1 MITRA
6 HIRRQLRKNG
16 GIMNVT
22 PRTNYFLGGIKDRIR
37 KLIPKEIAKV
47 SSVAAPFVAPFNPA
61 LAAGMAG
68 LGSFQQQGNIG
79 RALRAAALNYGGG
92 QAARYLGGA
101 GFQGNPFTKGGA
113 FRGGLEGFKG
123 GFSSPLSAGRS
134 ASLFGATTPNVR
146 AADMPSFLGE
156 TGFKQT
162 EGILGKL
169 GLTKGGGSM
178 KMTPLGMISGASL
191 LTYFMQKGKTEEEA
205 EDLAQDVYRGKGL
218 GLDLIKADIK
228 KYRTGI
234 LSESQMFD
242 KGYHFLTPRNYIGAA
257 GGRVGLKGGGADWI
271 NTHEPGPMGN
281 PAVMEK
287 IENMREWKIANPDV
301 EDVADYK
308 SYYEKLKKKKK
319 KKKAEGGRIG
329 LYAGG
334 NGTPLPEDPTKPIN
348 PWAPRPKEGIKSL
361 EAGASSIK
369 VKGDVRPE
377 NMKMADKYD
386 PNDPMYKGINP
397 KVVIE
402 FIQEGIPLGYSS
414 PQEYFEDF
422 YGDIHMAQGGRIGK
436 LGGGL
441 PRIPMGMP
449 RVNAGGIREL
459 DYRQSGGF
467 VPMGVKEKAD
477 DVPAM
482 LSKNEFVM
490 TADAVRGAGGGSVEK
505 GAQRMY
511 DTMKRL
517 EGKIA

>member
-1 MITRA
+1 MNA
-6 HIRRQLRKNG
+6 LNG
-16 GIMNVT
+16 SIGGGTIQGT
-22 PRTNYFLGGIKDRIR
+22 PMGSRTGYWNPFKAAKKAVSKVVDVGKQVIKSPVG
-37 KLIPKEIAKV
+37 K
-47 SSVAAPFVAPFNPA
+47 
-61 LAAGMAG
+61 
-68 LGSFQQQGNIG
+68 
-79 RALRAAALNYGGG
+79 AALIG
-92 QAARYLGGA
+92 LGGA
-101 GFQGNPFTKGGA
+101 GLMGAGPLGTMLGGVGSKMGLTGLGGRISPF
-113 FRGGLEGFKG
+113 
-123 GFSSPLSAGRS
+123 
-134 ASLFGATTPNVR
+134 LFGAKGISGVPGQIGKYATP
-146 AADMPSFLGE
+146 
-156 TGFKQT
+156 
-162 EGILGKL
+162 GILGKL
-169 GLTKGGGSM
+169 GAIAKS
-178 KMTPLGMISGASL
+178 PLGMIGGASL
-191 LTYFMQKGKTEEEA
+191 VTYFMQKGKTEEEA

-228 KYRTGI
+228 KYRTGA
-234 LSESQMFD
+234 LSGSQMFD

-271 NTHEPGPMGN
+271 NTHKPGPMGN

-287 IENMREWKIANPDV
+287 IENMREWRIANPDV

-319 KKKAEGGRIG
+319 KKEKKAEGGRIG

-369 VKGDVRPE
+369 VEGDVRPE
-377 NMKMADKYD
+377 NMKMARRLNVDNMSRRTLVKHLNNMEL
-386 PNDPMYKGINP
+386 PETNA
-397 KVVIE
+397 
-402 FIQEGIPLGYSS
+402 S
-414 PQEYFEDF
+414 DF
-422 YGDIHMAQGGRIGK
+422 DDNHIRQILIDFAPDMFFGSWGSNMAEGGRIGK

-490 TADAVRGAGGGSVEK
+490 TADAVKGAGGGSVEK

-517 EGKIA
+517 EGRVV

>member
-101 GFQGNPFTKGGA
+101 EFQGNPFTKGGA

-386 PNDPMYKGINP
+386 PNDPIYKGIN
-397 KVVIE
+397 KKIVIE